1 MWDPHAH
8 AWVTAL
14 SVNDLLVRADRLPG
28 QHAVPRLGGTVTLKE
43 SGG

>member
-8 AWVTAL
+8 AWVTDL
-14 SVNDLLVRADRLPG
+14 SVNDLLVRADRLTG
-28 QHAVPRLGGTVTLKE
+28 QPAVPRFVGTVSLKE